1 MFRIETSNASRK
13 DFKKLSPEV
22 KKEYP
27 KHFENLSL
35 NPHCGELLHGLLKG
49 IWKYEFKFKG
59 TDYRIAYRI
68 LEREKVILVIMVGSR
83 EGFYERLERRVK

>member
-1 MFRIETSNASRK
+1 MYRIETSNPSRK

-22 KKEYP
+22 RKEYP
-27 KHFENLSL
+27 SHLKNLSL
-35 NPHCGELLHGLLKG
+35 NPCCGELLHGLLKG